1 MKIPYNTVYQINTIT
16 IHSDT
21 IFSELELVYL
31 KALSYTI
38 DQFNQIDNGDQVFC
52 LNLGNGN
59 FLIGNHSDS
68 EKINP
73 FVFVNKRGDL
83 VFDMDISCFRK
94 EINEFRKYIEY
105 EGSKNERKNWPLMK
119 KYKAAIKEY
128 KNDFLD
134 FNIHNELIA
143 EQLIKKARS
152 LYADL
157 HLEID
162 NSNEEIEREE

>member
-1 MKIPYNTVYQINTIT
+1 MKIPYNTVYDISTIT
-16 IHSDT
+16 IYSDT
-21 IFSELELVYL
+21 IFSELELIYL

-38 DQFNQIDNGDQVFC
+38 DQFNQIDNGDQIFC

-83 VFDMDISCFRK
+83 LFDMDISCFRK
-94 EINEFRKYIEY
+94 EIDEFKKYIEY

-119 KYKAAIKEY
+119 KYKVAIKEY

-134 FNIHNELIA
+134 FNIHNELVA

-152 LYADL
+152 LYEDL
-157 HLEID
+157 NLDKDHLM
-162 NSNEEIEREE
+162 EEI

>member
-1 MKIPYNTVYQINTIT
+1 MKIPYNTVYQISTIT
-16 IHSDT
+16 IYSDT

-38 DQFNQIDNGDQVFC
+38 DQFNQIDNGDQIFC

-83 VFDMDISCFRK
+83 LFDMDISCFRK
-94 EINEFRKYIEY
+94 EIDEFKKYIEY

-119 KYKAAIKEY
+119 KYKVAIKEY

-134 FNIHNELIA
+134 FNIHNELVA

-152 LYADL
+152 LYEDL
-157 HLEID
+157 NLDKDHLM
-162 NSNEEIEREE
+162 EEI